1 MKDIKRVHDLTGQRF
16 GRLTVIG
23 IDESKNTRKTY
34 WLCQCDCGKITS
46 TRSDRLISERVKSCG
61 CYKSEQDAIRV
72 SKNHTHKQ
80 SGTRLYG
87 IWMGMKGRCYNPND
101 PVYKNWG
108 GRGIEVCDEWRN
120 DFACFYK
127 WAVEN
132 GYKEDL
138 TIDRI
143 NNDGNYTPKNC
154 RWASPKQQARNRRSN
169 INITIGNTTKTL
181 TEWCELF
188 DLPYKTVNAR
198 YKRMI
203 NTGQIS
209 LDKLFKR
216 LTPR

>member
-1 MKDIKRVHDLTGQRF
+1 
-16 GRLTVIG
+16 
-23 IDESKNTRKTY
+23 
-34 WLCQCDCGKITS
+34 
-46 TRSDRLISERVKSCG
+46 
-61 CYKSEQDAIRV
+61 
-72 SKNHTHKQ
+72 
-80 SGTRLYG
+80 
-87 IWMGMKGRCYNPND
+87 MKGRCYNPND